1 MVIHVSGTDW
11 FRAKQFVDQEIVRA
25 AGKGFFVV
33 RISTLDEDWQ
43 ERARVCASATS
54 LFSQTYCVVLSLDA
68 KKSRAKNGEDQ
79 ELTADTLNG
88 LKETVQ
94 LFLESEHMLLVWNRG
109 AKSAFPSKS
118 KKIVSEDFQPL
129 KGEAL
134 VEWAILHAKQQ
145 GYALSK
151 AVARTVCEACSGDS
165 ALIASEI
172 GKLAVFGAGSAQEL
186 LSYSSAAS
194 YFDWMQGL
202 LGGGWRARA
211 DILHMDEHE
220 ASQRLA
226 GLLNVVRIALV
237 LRAAHGEEQI
247 KFMESV
253 NPYWARSLN
262 QWTYDIE
269 TSTLE
274 QWFAHLLHFDIM
286 VRTFRMTEPEALE
299 RFAFSVME

>member
-1 MVIHVSGTDW
+1 MVIHVSGADW
-11 FRAKQFVDQEIVRA
+11 FRAKQFVDQEAAKA
-25 AGKGFFVV
+25 AGNGFFVV
-33 RISTLDEDWQ
+33 RVSTLDEAWQ
-43 ERARVCASATS
+43 ERANACASAAS

-94 LFLESEHMLLVWNRG
+94 LFLDSEHMLLVWNRG

-134 VEWAILHAKQQ
+134 VEWVISYAKQQ
-145 GYALSK
+145 GYALPK
-151 AVARTVCEACSGDS
+151 VVARTLAETCSGDL
-165 ALIASEI
+165 ALIASEVE
-172 GKLAVFGAGSAQEL
+172 KLSVFGANAAHEL
-186 LSYSSAAS
+186 LSYSSVAS

-202 LGGGWRARA
+202 LEGKWKSRA

-226 GLLNVVRIALV
+226 GLLSAVRIALV
-237 LRAAHGEEQI
+237 LRAVRSAEQI

-262 QWTYDIE
+262 QWTHGIG
-269 TSTLE
+269 TNTLE

-299 RFAFSVME
+299 RFAFSVMD

>member
-1 MVIHVSGTDW
+1 MVIHVSGADW
-11 FRAKQFVDQEIVRA
+11 FRAKQFVDQEA
-25 AGKGFFVV
+25 AKATDNGFSVV
-33 RISTLDEDWQ
+33 RVSTLDEAWQ
-43 ERARVCASATS
+43 ERVNACASAAS
-54 LFSQTYCVVLSLDA
+54 LFSQTYCVVLGLDA

-94 LFLESEHMLLVWNRG
+94 LFLGSEHMLLVWNRG

-118 KKIVSEDFQPL
+118 KKIASQDFQPL
-129 KGEAL
+129 KGDAL
-134 VEWAILHAKQQ
+134 IAWAVSYAKQQ
-145 GYALSK
+145 GYALPK
-151 AVARTVCEACSGDS
+151 TVARTLAEACSGDS
-165 ALIASEI
+165 ALIASEVR
-172 GKLAVFGAGSAQEL
+172 KLAVFGPGSAQEL

-220 ASQRLA
+220 VSQRLA
-226 GLLNVVRIALV
+226 GLLNAVRIALV
-237 LRAAHGEEQI
+237 LRAARSEEQI

-262 QWTYDIE
+262 QWTHGIE
-269 TSTLE
+269 TNTLE
-274 QWFAHLLHFDIM
+274 QWFSHLLQFDIM